1 MTQSLWD
8 IIERFVFDPS
18 LVDLVLWFPHLTWNE
33 FAASTVTVLVYKFVS
48 QQVEKLASYHLRRL
62 AAWGLLRLAL
72 MIRPS

>member
-18 LVDLVLWFPHLTWNE
+18 LVDLVLWFPHLSWNE
-33 FAASTVTVLVYKFVS
+33 FGASAATVVVYKFIS
-48 QQVEKLASYHLRRL
+48 TQIEKLATFHLRRL

-72 MIRPS
+72 MVRPS